1 MQDTEILVPKEN
13 IIKVGG
19 REYRIGKLSLKQGI
33 LLSRFIARTILS
45 SQEKLQA
52 FAKKTENSKSNVEDI
67 MTLTELLNPEDLF
80 EFYGILLNEND
91 RGFLLENLD
100 LEVGSEIIAVIC
112 ENNNFERIKKNFQRI
127 KKAIGGE
134 RKEESQGKGI

>member
-100 LEVGSEIIAVIC
+100 LEVGSEIIALVF
-112 ENNNFERIKKNFQRI
+112 ENNDIEKIKKNIQRI
-127 KKAIGGE
+127 MAIISLLNQKNKKAI
-134 RKEESQGKGI
+134 